1 MTTAIGKWGNGSALR
16 IPQPFMKQLGLSIG
30 DVVNFRVTE
39 RDLVIT
45 KAGPTL
51 EELLGQCTAENRHHE
66 YLCDSQGKEML

>member
-1 MTTAIGKWGNGSALR
+1 WGNGAALR

-30 DVVNFRVTE
+30 DAVNFCVTE
-39 RDLVIT
+39 RNLVIT

-66 YLCDSQGKEML
+66 YFCDSQGKEML

>member
-1 MTTAIGKWGNGSALR
+1 MTTAIGKWGNGAALR

-51 EELLGQCTAENRHHE
+51 EELLGQ
-66 YLCDSQGKEML
+66 